1 MRWHNVKNQSKQKG
15 FTLVEVMVATL
26 VFSVVLIVITSAIL
40 QFTRVY
46 YKGVTESN
54 VQDTARTITD
64 LISQSIQF
72 NGGTVN
78 TTTTTPSPGTY
89 YAFCIGAQRYSYA
102 TGWEMA
108 SAYSASKHQ
117 IPHVLVV
124 DNYSG
129 CNGSTPP
136 AQSLNGA
143 VTGRELLSPN
153 MRLARLQ
160 VTNVGTNLYKVSVR
174 VVYGDDDLLNGPTT
188 ATANCQSFSSGT
200 QFCAYS
206 DITTTVVK
214 RVQ

>member
-1 MRWHNVKNQSKQKG
+1 MIKTDRLHRQKG
-15 FTLVEVMVATL
+15 FTIVEVMIATL
-26 VFSVVLIVITSAIL
+26 VFGTVLLLVTSAIL

-78 TTTTTPSPGTY
+78 TTTASPSPGTY
-89 YAFCIGAQRYSYA
+89 YAFCIGGQRYSYT
-102 TGWEMA
+102 TGWELA
-108 SAYSASKHQ
+108 GAYNASKHQ

-124 DNYSG
+124 DNYAG
-129 CNGSTPP
+129 CNGSTPT
-136 AQSLNGA
+136 AQNLNGG
-143 VTGRELLSPN
+143 VLGRELLGSS

-160 VTNVGTNLYKVSVR
+160 VTNIGTNLYTVSVR
-174 VVYGDDDLLNGPTT
+174 VVYGDDDLLNGPTS
-188 ATANCQSFSSGT
+188 ATAKCQTYSSGT
-200 QFCAYS
+200 QFCAFS